1 MFYCCI
7 LYFYS
12 ILVSSEIESVSVW
25 SESFRSRLFC
35 TIIQLT
41 HVARNNV
48 IDALTSYVGIASQ
61 AWIHSDKDK
70 VFTFLKTCPLS
81 IIPYMECSRS
91 HWREETFPK
100 NQHTTNTMVPRWWKE
115 KTTTKTTKNICDDC
129 ALSHLIYLFP
139 IKEFNPSQLLNLDV
153 RKVIKNIMNVFSN
166 SPDKNRGN
174 TKRGSYLKRKGWN
187 VWETSNVL
195 DEEPW

>member
-1 MFYCCI
+1 MRFRYIMTSKYILLLLSAHMFYCCI

-91 HWREETFPK
+91 HWREESFPR
-100 NQHTTNTMVPRWWKE
+100 NQHTTNTMIPRWWIKKQQQ
-115 KTTTKTTKNICDDC
+115 KTCNNSKKHMRWLCLISFH
-129 ALSHLIYLFP
+129 LSL
-139 IKEFNPSQLLNLDV
+139 SD
-153 RKVIKNIMNVFSN
+153 
-166 SPDKNRGN
+166 
-174 TKRGSYLKRKGWN
+174 
-187 VWETSNVL
+187 
-195 DEEPW
+195 

>member
-1 MFYCCI
+1 MRFRYIMTSKYILLLLSAHMFYCFI

-35 TIIQLT
+35 PIIQLI

-48 IDALTSYVGIASQ
+48 IDALTADVGIASQ
-61 AWIHSDKDK
+61 AWIHSNKDK

-100 NQHTTNTMVPRWWKE
+100 NQHTTNTMVPRWWK
-115 KTTTKTTKNICDDC
+115 KKNNNKNNKKHMRWLCLIS
-129 ALSHLIYLFP
+129 SHLSL
-139 IKEFNPSQLLNLDV
+139 SD
-153 RKVIKNIMNVFSN
+153 
-166 SPDKNRGN
+166 
-174 TKRGSYLKRKGWN
+174 
-187 VWETSNVL
+187 
-195 DEEPW
+195 